1 MGSGQFGIVYHGL
14 LTVSGVDCEGEV
26 KEVAV
31 KTMENGASEEQ
42 RIKFLQ
48 EAAIMGQFN
57 NSYIIK
63 IYGVLT
69 SSQPVSALYMYL
81 CFLFII
87 SYEDST

>member
-1 MGSGQFGIVYHGL
+1 MKEHLGSGQFGIVYRGL
-14 LTVSGVDCEGEV
+14 LTVSGVYSDEGGV

-48 EAAIMGQFN
+48 EATIMGQFN
-57 NSYIIK
+57 NPYIIT

-69 SSQPVSALYMYL
+69 SSQPVSVSCMYF
-81 CFLFII
+81 C
-87 SYEDST
+87 